1 MKGLRGARLSGEYQ
15 KAIYEILSTK
25 VKDNNLT
32 EMFSILKC
40 DVTTDLKHA
49 KVYIS
54 IFSTNKEKR
63 LATFGA
69 IEHSAGYVRH
79 ELALIMRMRTVP
91 ELHFVLDDSLEYS
104 DKINKLLHEI
114 KKEEIDQ

>member
-1 MKGLRGARLSGEYQ
+1 MKGLRGARLSAEYK

-25 VKDNNLT
+25 VKDINLT

-40 DVTTDLKHA
+40 DVTPDLKHA

-54 IFSTNKEKR
+54 IYSKDNDKKVSTFK
-63 LATFGA
+63 A
-69 IEHSAGYVRH
+69 IEHSAGFVRH
-79 ELALIMRMRTVP
+79 ELAHIMNMRTVP

-104 DKINKLLHEI
+104 DKINKILHSLNDE
-114 KKEEIDQ
+114 KNKM